1 MPKKSGLAGPREME
15 IGRRVQ
21 QARER
26 INWPQP
32 AFAAELDISR
42 DRLASIEYGRTPL
55 RYPVAY
61 RLCAI
66 FDINPQ
72 WLANGAGDMTS
83 SLALP
88 DLPMPEGLPPR
99 ALFSQIHDQFMA
111 GRPRPKAKTAA
122 AAARKKT
129 AQEDLIPNF
138 DATAHVIRSLTDL
151 LSGQKFRSPL
161 ERQEFALEVTSYARE
176 LALRL
181 RRDATRERAR
191 PVSSRRGGPS
201 PRHLDL
207 AGLPARNAGTVLRL
221 RDGIR
226 RLDQEIGRLD
236 AAMRS
241 LNPVALN
248 PASLPRPSALEV
260 ARLEEATEKIARQIE
275 EAERKI
281 KALVARR
288 ATV

>member
-1 MPKKSGLAGPREME
+1 ME

-55 RYPVAY
+55 RYPVGY
-61 RLCAI
+61 RLCSI

-72 WLANGAGDMTS
+72 WLANGTGEVTS
-83 SLALP
+83 SMALP
-88 DLPMPEGLPPR
+88 DLPMPEGLPPK
-99 ALFSQIHDQFMA
+99 ALFSHIYDQHVA
-111 GRPRPKAKTAA
+111 ARPAAKARAA
-122 AAARKKT
+122 RAAARTKKG
-129 AQEDLIPNF
+129 EDLIPNF

-151 LSGQKFRSPL
+151 LSGEKFRSPV
-161 ERQEFALEVTSYARE
+161 ERQEFALELTSYARE

-181 RRDATRERAR
+181 RRNATRERAR
-191 PVSSRRGGPS
+191 AVSSRRGGS
-201 PRHLDL
+201 APRHLDL
-207 AGLPARNAGTVLRL
+207 AGIPARNASTVLRL
-221 RDGIR
+221 REGIR

-248 PASLPRPSALEV
+248 PASLPRPAAFEV

-281 KALVARR
+281 KALVGRR
-288 ATV
+288 ITA